1 MQWILA
7 AEEIG
12 ANALRMEPELTAAID
27 QITNTTM
34 TATATAG
41 DAFDTVDQ
49 LERGL
54 REQRYVAERGLA
66 TTLFLTL
73 KLGKPL
79 LLEGEAGV
87 GKTEIAKVLADLL
100 ATPLIR
106 LQCYEGLDASTA
118 IYEWD
123 YPRQMLYL
131 RSIEATGGDQELVR
145 QNLFSEEFLLKRPLL
160 QAIDA
165 AHVRAP
171 VLLIDEVDRADQELE
186 AFLLEL
192 LSDFQVTVP
201 EIGTI
206 RAEHVPVVI
215 LTSNRTREIHDALKR
230 RCLYHWIDFPN
241 YEKEFRILQARVPE
255 APERLA
261 RQIVAFTQG
270 LRGVDL
276 FKPPGMAETI
286 DWSRALLALGTVD
299 LNTGVVDDSLGVILK
314 YQEDV
319 DSVRGDVAANLVGR
333 ALLQI

>member
-1 MQWILA
+1 
-7 AEEIG
+7 
-12 ANALRMEPELTAAID
+12 MEPELTAAID
-27 QITNTTM
+27 RIGA
-34 TATATAG
+34 ATATAG
-41 DAFDTVDQ
+41 DAFTTVDQ
-49 LERGL
+49 LEKGL

-100 ATPLIR
+100 QTPLIR

-131 RSIEATGGDQELVR
+131 RSIEATGGDREAVR
-145 QNLFSEEFLLKRPLL
+145 RDLFADEFLLKRPLL

-165 AHVRAP
+165 AHERAP

-241 YEKEFRILQARVPE
+241 YEKEYRILQARVPE

-299 LNTGVVDDSLGVILK
+299 LNEGVVDDSLGVILK

-319 DSVRGDVAANLVGR
+319 DSVRGDVAANLIGR

>member
-1 MQWILA
+1 MVLA
-7 AEEIG
+7 
-12 ANALRMEPELTAAID
+12 LSS
-27 QITNTTM
+27 TTERQ
-34 TATATAG
+34 ATASAG
-41 DAFDTVDQ
+41 AAFSTVDE

-54 REQRYVAERGLA
+54 RQQRYVAERGLA

-100 ATPLIR
+100 DTPLIR
-106 LQCYEGLDASTA
+106 LQCYEGLDAATA

-131 RSIEATGGDQELVR
+131 RTIEATGGAARESVQHD
-145 QNLFSEEFLLKRPLL
+145 LFSEEFLLKRPLL

-165 AHVRAP
+165 SHLKAP

-241 YEKEFRILQARVPE
+241 FDKEFMILKARVPE
-255 APERLA
+255 APEKLA
-261 RQIVAFTQG
+261 QQIVTFTQG
-270 LRGVDL
+270 LRGIDL
-276 FKPPGMAETI
+276 FKPPGMAETL
-286 DWSRALLALGTVD
+286 DWSRALLALGTTN
-299 LNTGVVDDSLGVILK
+299 LNEEAVDDSLGVILK

-319 DSVRGDVAANLVGR
+319 DSVRGDIAANLIGR
-333 ALLQI
+333 ALIQTI

>member
-1 MQWILA
+1 
-7 AEEIG
+7 
-12 ANALRMEPELTAAID
+12 MEPRLSTSIA
-27 QITNTTM
+27 QQ
-34 TATATAG
+34 ATASAG
-41 DAFDTVDQ
+41 DQFKSVDE

-54 REQRYVAERGLA
+54 ASQRYVAERGLA

-100 ATPLIR
+100 DTPLIR
-106 LQCYEGLDASTA
+106 LQCYEGLDAATA

-123 YPRQMLYL
+123 YPRQMLFL
-131 RSIEATGGDQELVR
+131 RTVEATGGESRESVR
-145 QNLFSEEFLLKRPLL
+145 HDLFSEEFLLKRPLL

-165 AHVRAP
+165 AHTKAP

-241 YEKEFRILQARVPE
+241 FEKEFRILQARVPE

-261 RQIVAFTQG
+261 NQIVAFTQG
-270 LRGVDL
+270 LRRLDL

-299 LNTGVVDDSLGVILK
+299 LSEQAVDDSLGVILK

-319 DSVRGDVAANLVGR
+319 DSVRGDVAANLIGR

>member
-1 MQWILA
+1 M
-7 AEEIG
+7 
-12 ANALRMEPELTAAID
+12 RMESDLTTS
-27 QITNTTM
+27 ITR
-34 TATATAG
+34 TASVTAG
-41 DAFDTVDQ
+41 DAFDTVDD

-87 GKTEIAKVLADLL
+87 GKTEIAKVLSDLL
-100 ATPLIR
+100 QTPLIR
-106 LQCYEGLDASTA
+106 LQCYEGLDAATA

-131 RSIEATGGDQELVR
+131 RTVEATGGENREAVR
-145 QNLFSEEFLLKRPLL
+145 HDLFSEEFLLKRPLL

-165 AHVRAP
+165 AHERAP

-201 EIGTI
+201 EPGTI
-206 RAEHVPVVI
+206 RAEHVPIVV
-215 LTSNRTREIHDALKR
+215 LTSNRTREIHDALER
-230 RCLYHWIDFPN
+230 RCLYYWIDFPT
-241 YEKEFRILQARVPE
+241 YEKEFSILSAKVPE
-255 APERLA
+255 APQKLA
-261 RQIVAFTQG
+261 TQICAFTQG
-270 LRGVDL
+270 LREVDL
-276 FKPPGMAETI
+276 FKPPGMAETL
-286 DWSRALLALGTVD
+286 DWANALLALGTTELTRDAVE
-299 LNTGVVDDSLGVILK
+299 DSLGVILK

-319 DSVRGDVAANLVGR
+319 ERIHGETAAQLV
-333 ALLQI
+333 